1 MFKHQTY
8 TIDSSSSNQTPNM
21 TKYSRPEVTPSKH
34 PIYSGRSSSEV
45 RRYKNAKFLNPK
57 FDGKTVDSSKDYFS
71 SRK

>member
-1 MFKHQTY
+1 
-8 TIDSSSSNQTPNM
+8 M